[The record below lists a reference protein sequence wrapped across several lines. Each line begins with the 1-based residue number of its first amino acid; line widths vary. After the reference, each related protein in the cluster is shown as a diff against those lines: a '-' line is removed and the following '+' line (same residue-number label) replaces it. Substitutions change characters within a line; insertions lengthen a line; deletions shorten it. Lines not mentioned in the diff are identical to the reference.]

1 MVHARQSQYGSFI
14 PFKAYHDL
22 ASSFPSNSTK
32 AFIALSK
39 VVLTSKA
46 PTYTEGTYVSQNTF
60 FNVAKND
67 GGELEEEELE
77 EAELEVL
84 EDVFDDETNTTSSS
98 SSFSLLSSFL
108 ILFFGWRSTSTS
120 SEGKLKSCTSAPLLF
135 LLLLLLLLLLL

>member
-46 PTYTEGTYVSQNTF
+46 PTYTEGTYVSQNTV

-108 ILFFGWRSTSTS
+108 ILFFGWRSTS
-120 SEGKLKSCTSAPLLF
+120 EGKLKSCTSAPLLF
-135 LLLLLLLLLLL
+135 LLLLLLLLLL